1 MTSQPKL
8 PKETFEE
15 LAQLRYQM
23 RKFIHFSEEAARKM
37 GLTPQQH
44 QLLLMIKGF
53 PGRDYATPTELAERL
68 QLRHHTCLGLI
79 SRTEQLGLLYRTP
92 NEDDHRSVWIHLTQ
106 NGEQLLEQ
114 LSHIHLEELRRIGL
128 WMGRIQ

>member
-1 MTSQPKL
+1 MTEQCGLS
-8 PKETFEE
+8 KETFEK
-15 LAQLRYQM
+15 LADLRYQM
-23 RKFIHFSEEAARKM
+23 RRFIHFSEEAAREM

-79 SRTEQLGLLYRTP
+79 SRAEQMNLLYRTQ
-92 NEDDHRSVWIHLTQ
+92 NEDDHRSLWIHLTPK
-106 NGEQLLEQ
+106 GEQVLER
-114 LSHIHLEELRRIGL
+114 LSHIHLEELHRIGL
-128 WMGRIQ
+128 WMGHMP

>member
-1 MTSQPKL
+1 MTEQSGL
-8 PKETFEE
+8 SKETFEK
-15 LAQLRYQM
+15 LADLRYQI
-23 RKFIHFSEEAARKM
+23 RRFIHFSEEAAREM

-79 SRTEQLGLLYRTP
+79 SRAEQMNLLYRTQ
-92 NEDDHRSVWIHLTQ
+92 NEDDHRSLWIHLTPK
-106 NGEQLLEQ
+106 GEQVLER
-114 LSHIHLEELRRIGL
+114 LSHIHLEELHRIGL
-128 WMGRIQ
+128 WMGHMP

>member
-1 MTSQPKL
+1 MTEQCGLS
-8 PKETFEE
+8 KETFEK
-15 LAQLRYQM
+15 LADLRYQI
-23 RKFIHFSEEAARKM
+23 RRFIHFSEEAAREM

-79 SRTEQLGLLYRTP
+79 SRAEQMNLLYRTQ
-92 NEDDHRSVWIHLTQ
+92 NEDDHRSLWIHLTPK
-106 NGEQLLEQ
+106 GEQVLER
-114 LSHIHLEELRRIGL
+114 LSHIHLEELHRIGL
-128 WMGRIQ
+128 WMGHMP